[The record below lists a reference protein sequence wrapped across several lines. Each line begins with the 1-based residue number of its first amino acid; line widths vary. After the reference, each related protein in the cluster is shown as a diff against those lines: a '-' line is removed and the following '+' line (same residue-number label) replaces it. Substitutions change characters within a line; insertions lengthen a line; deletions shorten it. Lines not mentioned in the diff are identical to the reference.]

1 MNKKRKTKYA
11 LIYLALTAFI
21 VITLLPYFWLVITSF
36 KTRVDAF
43 AIHPKIFFEATL
55 DNYREAFLEKGMLQN
70 LKNSVIVMLATVA
83 VSLALGLPSAFAF
96 SRFPTRGDQVLLNYL
111 LGTRFTPFVVLALP
125 LYLMMSQIGLL
136 NTYTGIIIAH
146 VAFNLP
152 FVIWMM
158 RGFFDAI
165 PKEIDEA
172 ARMEGLS
179 WFQIFMVIDIPL
191 GKSGL
196 AATAVFCAINSW
208 NEFLMALILT
218 GRSTVTMPVA
228 VPGLMTPQGTLWG
241 QIAAV
246 GTVITIPVL
255 VFAILVQKHM
265 VAGMTMG
272 AVK

>member
-43 AIHPKIFFEATL
+43 AIPPKIFFEATL

-83 VSLALGLPSAFAF
+83 VSQALGLPSAFAF

>member
-11 LIYLALTAFI
+11 LIYLALIAFL

-43 AIHPKIFFEATL
+43 AIPPKVFFQATL
-55 DNYREAFLEKGMLQN
+55 DNYREVFLEKGMLQN
-70 LKNSVIVMLATVA
+70 LKNSVIVMLATVG
-83 VSLALGLPSAFAF
+83 VSLVLGLPSAFAF

-125 LYLMMSQIGLL
+125 LYLMMSKVGLL
-136 NTYTGIIIAH
+136 NTYTGIIVAH

-255 VFAILVQKHM
+255 IFAILVQKHM

>member
-11 LIYLALTAFI
+11 LIYLALIAFL

-43 AIHPKIFFEATL
+43 AIPPKVFFQATL
-55 DNYREAFLEKGMLQN
+55 DNYREVFLEKGMLQN
-70 LKNSVIVMLATVA
+70 LKNSVIVMLATVG
-83 VSLALGLPSAFAF
+83 VSLVLGLPSAFAF
-96 SRFPTRGDQVLLNYL
+96 SRFPTKGDQVLLNYL

-125 LYLMMSQIGLL
+125 LYLMMSKVGLL
-136 NTYTGIIIAH
+136 NTYTGIIVAH

-218 GRSTVTMPVA
+218 GRSTVTMPAA

-255 VFAILVQKHM
+255 IFAILVQKHM

>member
-43 AIHPKIFFEATL
+43 AIPPKIFFEATL

-228 VPGLMTPQGTLWG
+228 VPGLMTPQGTLGG

>member
-1 MNKKRKTKYA
+1 MRKKRRTKQTF
-11 LIYLALTAFI
+11 IYLALIVFI
-21 VITLLPYFWLVITSF
+21 LITLLPYIWLILTSF

-43 AIHPKIFFEATL
+43 SIPPKFLFPVTFE
-55 DNYREAFLEKGMLQN
+55 NYYEAFISKGMLQN
-70 LKNSVIVMLATVA
+70 LKNSLIVMLATVGI
-83 VSLALGLPSAFAF
+83 SLVLGLPSSFAF
-96 SRFPTRGDQVLLNYL
+96 SRFPTRRDRLLLNYL

-125 LYLMMSQIGLL
+125 LYLMMSKVGLL
-136 NTYTGIIIAH
+136 NTYTGIIVAH

-152 FVIWMM
+152 FVVWMM
-158 RGFFDAI
+158 KGFFDAI

-172 ARMEGLS
+172 ARVEGMN
-179 WFQIFMVIDIPL
+179 WFQIFTSIDIPL
-191 GKSGL
+191 AKSGL

-218 GRSTVTMPVA
+218 GRNTVTMPVA

-255 VFAILVQKHM
+255 IFAILVQKHM
-265 VAGMTMG
+265 IAGMTMG